1 MTMCANAGSRD
12 QTFADSLSKAIFK
25 SEQIV
30 DAGCPVWVID
40 TQTRDSK
47 SDSNPLWNNE
57 HPNYLFVRFFEA
69 DDIEELEKLLKSQ
82 YNDSKCS
89 KKDSVVLQDIRDQVS
104 EKFECALQFPVES
117 FVMYLSS
124 LIPPPVN
131 SLSE

>member
-1 MTMCANAGSRD
+1 MTTCANVGGRD
-12 QTFADSLSKAIFK
+12 NKFTSSLSQTIFK
-25 SEQIV
+25 SEQII

-47 SDSNPLWNNE
+47 SDENPLWDNK

-69 DDIEELEKLLKSQ
+69 DHIEELEECLKSQ
-82 YNDSKCS
+82 CNDSKCCE
-89 KKDSVVLQDIRDQVS
+89 KDSVVLQNIRDQVS

-117 FVMYLSS
+117 FSMYLSS
-124 LIPPPVN
+124 LIPPLVD